1 MWRRHA
7 EFASAPGHWRGRHGR
22 NFAKPPATARAREEI
37 TENRNENGFRSRAGK
52 RATNGASRAMLVLLT
67 QELRVGRIDHSRPR
81 RHPRRTRRG
90 RANRA
95 LPTRDGRRA
104 EARRRHGDQFRRS
117 NRQAADRGGR
127 GPRWAVRTPVSRR
140 RLFPAPGRE
149 DGGSA
154 VSGRRAD
161 PLRRRRPERALP
173 RAAPRLAVEL
183 FDLSGELIPAKRQ
196 SGATETEWTW
206 RRESPTRRSFSLRPS
221 LKSSPWALSPR

>member
-22 NFAKPPATARAREEI
+22 NFAKPPATARAREEV

-67 QELRVGRIDHSRPR
+67 PKELRVGRIDHSRPR

-104 EARRRHGDQFRRS
+104 EARRRHGDQFRRA
-117 NRQAADRGGR
+117 NRQAADRRRPRPASGGSNSCFTPATISGAR
-127 GPRWAVRTPVSRR
+127 ARRWRIRRFWTSCRSASPSPTGARITTCRSSSRR
-140 RLFPAPGRE
+140 GAIRPI
-149 DGGSA
+149 GGA
-154 VSGRRAD
+154 EG
-161 PLRRRRPERALP
+161 
-173 RAAPRLAVEL
+173 
-183 FDLSGELIPAKRQ
+183 GETPIR
-196 SGATETEWTW
+196 GY
-206 RRESPTRRSFSLRPS
+206 
-221 LKSSPWALSPR
+221 